1 MTEGRV
7 ETLYAA
13 VKARA
18 AAFDIRPGERINEVA
33 LAREL
38 EASRT
43 PLREALNRLVAE
55 RLIDFVPG
63 QGFFCRSLD
72 VDGIGQLY
80 ELRRALEELSIR
92 LACQRATD
100 AELQAL
106 AAEYDGDGAQ
116 VNGKTIGELTARD
129 EAFHLAIAGLSGN
142 DELVHQIRLLNER
155 IRFIRWVNMG
165 NRTRDTKREHRE
177 MIAALLARNE
187 ALAADVMARHIVQ
200 RTDHIREAVR
210 QGFSSLYVDGP
221 AALAGRR
228 IELDEDQT

>member
-13 VKARA
+13 VKALA
-18 AAFDIRPGERINEVA
+18 AAFDIRPGARINEVA

-38 EASRT
+38 NASRT

-63 QGFFCRSLD
+63 QGFFCRRLD
-72 VDGIGQLY
+72 VEGIGQLY
-80 ELRRALEELSIR
+80 ELRRALEGLSIR
-92 LACQRATD
+92 LACQRASE
-100 AELQAL
+100 AGIAAL
-106 AAEYDGDGAQ
+106 AAEFGDEIAHVG
-116 VNGKTIGELTARD
+116 GLTLGELTARD
-129 EAFHLAIAGLSGN
+129 EAFHLTIARLSGN

-155 IRFIRWVNMG
+155 IRFIRWVDMG
-165 NRTRDTKREHRE
+165 NRMQETKGQHRE
-177 MIAALLARNE
+177 MIAALMARNAE
-187 ALAADVMARHIVQ
+187 LAAAVMDRHILQ
-200 RTDHIREAVR
+200 RTDQIREAVR

-228 IELDEDQT
+228 VEME

>member
-18 AAFDIRPGERINEVA
+18 AAFDIRPGERINEGA

-38 EASRT
+38 SASRT

-72 VDGIGQLY
+72 VEGIGQLY
-80 ELRRALEELSIR
+80 ELRRALEGLSIR
-92 LACQRATD
+92 LACQRASAAD
-100 AELQAL
+100 LAAL
-106 AAEYDGDGAQ
+106 AEEFSADAPHIGGRT
-116 VNGKTIGELTARD
+116 VGELTARD
-129 EAFHLAIAGLSGN
+129 EAFHLTIARLSGN
-142 DELVHQIRLLNER
+142 DELEHQIRLLNER
-155 IRFIRWVNMG
+155 IRFIRWVDMG
-165 NRTRDTKREHRE
+165 NRMRETKGEHRE
-177 MIAALLARNE
+177 MIAALMARN
-187 ALAADVMARHIVQ
+187 ADLAASVMDRHILQ
-200 RTDHIREAVR
+200 RTDQIREAVR

-221 AALAGRR
+221 AAIAARKV
-228 IELDEDQT
+228 DMD